1 MNEQTLKQA
10 GRRLESWRRTMILTH
25 ERPDGDGLG
34 AAGAMKRIIEK
45 AGRHAAAFVFGETPA
60 RYAFLSKSCGLT
72 AWKPEA
78 PASLD
83 GQFDGILIL
92 DTSSWSQLEPAA
104 AYLRGS
110 SRPRITLDHHE
121 TANELFGQDTELVT
135 LIEPAAASTCGLV
148 WQWCEVMGWQ
158 LDKAAAEAL
167 FTGLITDTGWFRF
180 SNTDA
185 ATFQAAAALL
195 KHGSRPEVLYARL
208 YEFWSPA
215 RLGIKS
221 HLLNALQWH
230 ENNRVAVMSLP
241 LKAFEA
247 TGATQADTEELVN
260 EPMAVGSAVVS
271 VLLSEMP
278 GGKIRV
284 NLRSKAPDVC
294 GVDVDVAALAQSL
307 GGGGHRRAAGARMAG
322 PLEEVRGKV
331 IEAVVAAL
339 RAAEDAA
346 KQ

>member
-60 RYAFLSKSCGLT
+60 RYAFLSKSCGLA
-72 AWKPEA
+72 AWKPEP

-104 AYLRGS
+104 A
-110 SRPRITLDHHE
+110 
-121 TANELFGQDTELVT
+121 
-135 LIEPAAASTCGLV
+135 STCSLV

-215 RLGIKS
+215 RLGIMS
-221 HLLNALQWH
+221 HLLNSLRWH
-230 ENNRVAVMSLP
+230 ENNRMAVMSLP

-294 GVDVDVAALAQSL
+294 GVDVDMAALAQSL

-331 IEAVVAAL
+331 TEAAVAAL

-346 KQ
+346 KS